1 MLVLDASALLDAL
14 VAERPEPD
22 LLARLASDQAAAPH
36 LIDLEVL
43 HALRRL
49 ERQGDL
55 SADRAADARA
65 DFADVSVI
73 RFPHQHL
80 ADRIWEL
87 RGNLSAYDG
96 AYVALAEALGCPLI
110 TCDVGLA
117 RAASIASVECFG
129 PMRAG

>member
-1 MLVLDASALLDAL
+1 MFVLDASALLDAL

-49 ERQGDL
+49 ERLGDL
-55 SADRAADARA
+55 SADRTADARA
-65 DFADVSVI
+65 DFADVSVL
-73 RFPHQHL
+73 RFPHEPL

-87 RGNLSAYDG
+87 RGNLSSYDG
-96 AYVALAEALGCPLI
+96 AYVALAEALDCPLI
-110 TCDVGLA
+110 TCDTGLA
-117 RAASIASVECFG
+117 RAASAAAVEYFG
-129 PMRAG
+129 PAGQG